1 MLSRIKP
8 KTTELLDPIT
18 NVLARLGVK
27 PNHLTI
33 TGFLIGLTSA
43 ILISK
48 GYGRIGA
55 IVILLSGLFDALD
68 GALARNTGNVTE
80 FGGFLDSVLDRYV
93 DIAVFMSL
101 GFYGVDWFLVVLALS
116 GALMVSYTR
125 ARAENVI
132 ERCDVGF
139 AERGERLL
147 IIVLG
152 LLTGFV
158 WQAVVLVALLAH
170 MTALHR
176 VLHTKRTLG

>member
-18 NVLARLGVK
+18 RVLAGLGIS

-33 TGFLIGLTSA
+33 VGFLIGLTSA
-43 ILISK
+43 VLIAE

-55 IVILLSGLFDALD
+55 MVILLSGLFDALD
-68 GALARNTGNVTE
+68 GALARNTGRVTE

-93 DIAVFMSL
+93 DIAIFTSL
-101 GFYGVDWFLVVLALS
+101 GFYGVNWFLVILALS

-125 ARAENVI
+125 ARAENMI
-132 ERCDVGF
+132 ERCDVGV

-147 IIVLG
+147 IVVLG

-158 WQAVVLVALLAH
+158 WQSVALVALLAH
-170 MTALHR
+170 ITAIQR
-176 VLHTKRTLG
+176 VLHTRRMLG